1 MRAKEPI
8 KKICEYCGCEFAA
21 YTQTARYCSHDCNRK
36 AYRAIKRKEVISLSA
51 SMASKTKRERARVD
65 LSERE
70 YLSISEAAD
79 IMGVSRW
86 TVYRNVVKGIIPAKR
101 LSQRTTLIR
110 KKDIEALFDE
120 VEPYEVLTTGERKS
134 IDEWYTIDEV
144 TEKYGLL
151 RHRIRKIIN
160 AENIPTKKA
169 GTRTLIAKSR
179 IDAYFRKRGFDNPL
193 SNLADWITT
202 PEVMETYGMTEH
214 GVRVFVSRYAIPKK
228 RLNGKLYYSKQHI
241 EKLKN
246 KKYEEIKDNE
256 SNATLSDA
264 QHRKRNIIP

>member
-1 MRAKEPI
+1 MRNDTNMKAKEPI
-8 KKICEYCGCEFAA
+8 KKVCEFCGREFEA

-36 AYRAIKRKEVISLSA
+36 AYREMKRKEVISLTA
-51 SMASKTKRERARVD
+51 SITSQTKRERAKMN

-70 YLSISEAAD
+70 YISISEAASLL
-79 IMGVSRW
+79 GW
-86 TVYRNVVKGIIPAKR
+86 CKQTVYNYCHKGIIPAKR

-110 KKDIEALFDE
+110 KKDIEALFD
-120 VEPYEVLTTGERKS
+120 VIEPYEVLTTGERKP

-160 AENIPTKKA
+160 AEDIPTKKS
-169 GTRTLIAKSR
+169 GTHTLIAKNR
-179 IDAYFRKRGFDNPL
+179 IDTYFRKRGFDATL

-202 PEVMETYGMTEH
+202 PEIMDIYSMTEH

-228 RLNGKLYYSKQHI
+228 RLKGKLYYSKQHI
-241 EKLKN
+241 DKLKN
-246 KKYEEIKDNE
+246 KE
-256 SNATLSDA
+256 S
-264 QHRKRNIIP
+264 

>member
-8 KKICEYCGCEFAA
+8 KKICEYCGCEFDA
-21 YTQTARYCSHDCNRK
+21 YSQNARYCSHDCNRK
-36 AYRAIKRKEVISLSA
+36 AYRETKRKEVVFLTA
-51 SMASKTKRERARVD
+51 SMAEQTKRERAKSD

-70 YLSISEAAD
+70 YISISEAASLL
-79 IMGVSRW
+79 GW
-86 TVYRNVVKGIIPAKR
+86 CKQTVYNYCHKGIIPAKR

-110 KKDIEALFDE
+110 KKDIEALFD
-120 VEPYEVLTTGERKS
+120 VIEPYEILTTGVRKP

-160 AENIPTKKA
+160 AESIPTKKA
-169 GTRTLIAKSR
+169 GTRTLIAKNR
-179 IDAYFRKRGFDNPL
+179 IDAYFKKRGFDTTL

-202 PEVMETYGMTEH
+202 PEVMEIYNMTEH

-228 RLNGKLYYSKQHI
+228 RLKGKLYYSKQHI
-241 EKLKN
+241 DKLKN
-246 KKYEEIKDNE
+246 KE
-256 SNATLSDA
+256 S
-264 QHRKRNIIP
+264 

>member
-1 MRAKEPI
+1 MRNDSDMKAKEPI
-8 KKICEYCGCEFAA
+8 KKVCEFCGREFEA
-21 YTQTARYCSHDCNRK
+21 YTQTARYCSHQCNCK
-36 AYRAIKRKEVISLSA
+36 AYREIKRKEVISLSA
-51 SMASKTKRERARVD
+51 SMASKTKREKAKVD
-65 LSERE
+65 LSGRE
-70 YLSISEAAD
+70 YLSISEAASLL
-79 IMGVSRW
+79 GW
-86 TVYRNVVKGIIPAKR
+86 CKQTVYNYCHKGIIPAKR

-120 VEPYEVLTTGERKS
+120 IEPYEVLTTGERKP

-160 AENIPTKKA
+160 AEGIPTKKA

-179 IDAYFRKRGFDNPL
+179 IDTYFRKRGFDDTL

-202 PEVMETYGMTEH
+202 PEIMKTYGMTEH

-241 EKLKN
+241 DKLKH
-246 KKYEEIKDNE
+246 KE
-256 SNATLSDA
+256 S
-264 QHRKRNIIP
+264 

>member
-70 YLSISEAAD
+70 YLSISEVAA

-202 PEVMETYGMTEH
+202 PGIMETYGMTEH
-214 GVRVFVSRYAIPKK
+214 GVRIFVSRYAIPKK

-241 EKLKN
+241 DKLKD

>member
-8 KKICEYCGCEFAA
+8 KKICEYCGCEFEA
-21 YTQTARYCSHDCNRK
+21 YTQIARYCSHDCNRK
-36 AYRAIKRKEVISLSA
+36 AYREIKRKEVISLTA
-51 SMASKTKRERARVD
+51 SMAFQTKRERERVD

-70 YLSISEAAD
+70 YLSISEAA
-79 IMGVSRW
+79 MLLGW
-86 TVYRNVVKGIIPAKR
+86 CKQTVYNYCHKGIIPAKR
-101 LSQRTTLIR
+101 LSKRTTIIR
-110 KKDIEALFDE
+110 KKDIEALFD
-120 VEPYEVLTTGERKS
+120 VIEPYEVLTTGKRKH

-169 GTRTLIAKSR
+169 GTRTLIAKSK
-179 IDAYFRKRGFDNPL
+179 IDAYFRKKVFDSTL

-202 PEVMETYGMTEH
+202 SEAMKTYNMTEQA
-214 GVRVFVSRYAIPKK
+214 VRVFVSRYAIPKK

-241 EKLKN
+241 DKLKN
-246 KKYEEIKDNE
+246 KEI
-256 SNATLSDA
+256 
-264 QHRKRNIIP
+264 

>member
-70 YLSISEAAD
+70 YLSISEVAA

-179 IDAYFRKRGFDNPL
+179 IDAYFKKRGFDNPL

-214 GVRVFVSRYAIPKK
+214 GVRIFVSRYAIPKK

-246 KKYEEIKDNE
+246 KE
-256 SNATLSDA
+256 S
-264 QHRKRNIIP
+264 

>member
-1 MRAKEPI
+1 MRNDTDMKAKEPI
-8 KKICEYCGCEFAA
+8 KKVCEFCGREFEA
-21 YTQTARYCSHDCNRK
+21 YTQTARYCSHECNCK

-51 SMASKTKRERARVD
+51 SMASRTKREKAKVD
-65 LSERE
+65 LSNRE
-70 YLSISEAAD
+70 YLSISEAASLL
-79 IMGVSRW
+79 GW
-86 TVYRNVVKGIIPAKR
+86 CKQTVYNYCHKGIIPAKR

-120 VEPYEVLTTGERKS
+120 IEPYEVLTTGERKP

-151 RHRIRKIIN
+151 RHRIRKIID

-179 IDAYFRKRGFDNPL
+179 MDAYFRKRGFDDTL

-202 PEVMETYGMTEH
+202 PEIMEAYGMTEH

-241 EKLKN
+241 DKLKH
-246 KKYEEIKDNE
+246 KE
-256 SNATLSDA
+256 S
-264 QHRKRNIIP
+264 

>member
-1 MRAKEPI
+1 MLLTATCSNVEQHKSVRNDTDMKAKEPI
-8 KKICEYCGCEFAA
+8 KKVCEFCGREFEA
-21 YTQTARYCSHDCNRK
+21 YTQTARYCSHQCNCK
-36 AYRAIKRKEVISLSA
+36 AYREIKRKEVISLSA
-51 SMASKTKRERARVD
+51 SMASKTKRERAKAD
-65 LSERE
+65 LSGQD
-70 YLSISEAAD
+70 YISISEAAVL
-79 IMGVSRW
+79 MGVSRW
-86 TVYRNVVKGIIPAKR
+86 TIYRNVVKGIIPAKR

-120 VEPYEVLTTGERKS
+120 IEPYEVLATGERKS

-144 TEKYGLL
+144 TERYGLL

-169 GTRTLIAKSR
+169 GTRTLIAKNR
-179 IDAYFRKRGFDNPL
+179 IDAYFRKRGFDDTL

-202 PEVMETYGMTEH
+202 PEIMEIYGMTEP

-241 EKLKN
+241 DKLKH
-246 KKYEEIKDNE
+246 KE
-256 SNATLSDA
+256 S
-264 QHRKRNIIP
+264 

>member
-1 MRAKEPI
+1 MMYT
-8 KKICEYCGCEFAA
+8 YCIEFEA
-21 YTQTARYCSHDCNRK
+21 YTQTARYSSHQCNCR

-51 SMASKTKRERARVD
+51 SMSSKTKRERAKVD
-65 LSERE
+65 LSGRE
-70 YLSISEAAD
+70 YLSISEVANLL
-79 IMGVSRW
+79 GW
-86 TVYRNVVKGIIPAKR
+86 CKQTVYNYCHKGIIPAKR

-110 KKDIEALFDE
+110 KKDIEALFDK
-120 VEPYEVLTTGERKS
+120 VEPYEVLTTGERKP

-160 AENIPTKKA
+160 AEGIPTKKA

-179 IDAYFRKRGFDNPL
+179 IDAYFRKRGFDDTL

-202 PEVMETYGMTEH
+202 PEIMETYGMTEH

-241 EKLKN
+241 DKLKH
-246 KKYEEIKDNE
+246 KE
-256 SNATLSDA
+256 S
-264 QHRKRNIIP
+264 

>member
-1 MRAKEPI
+1 M
-8 KKICEYCGCEFAA
+8 
-21 YTQTARYCSHDCNRK
+21 
-36 AYRAIKRKEVISLSA
+36 SA
-51 SMASKTKRERARVD
+51 SMASKTKRERAKVD
-65 LSERE
+65 LSGQD
-70 YLSISEAAD
+70 YISISEAAAL
-79 IMGVSRW
+79 MGVSRW
-86 TVYRNVVKGIIPAKR
+86 TIYRNVVKGIIPAKR
-101 LSQRTTLIR
+101 LSQRMTLIR
-110 KKDIEALFDE
+110 KKDIEALFDK
-120 VEPYEVLTTGERKS
+120 VEPYEVLTTGERKP

-179 IDAYFRKRGFDNPL
+179 IDAYFRKRRFDDTL

-202 PEVMETYGMTEH
+202 TEIMEIYGMTEH

-241 EKLKN
+241 DKLKH
-246 KKYEEIKDNE
+246 KE
-256 SNATLSDA
+256 S
-264 QHRKRNIIP
+264 

>member
-1 MRAKEPI
+1 MRDDTDMKAKEPI
-8 KKICEYCGCEFAA
+8 KKVCEFCGREFEA
-21 YTQTARYCSHDCNRK
+21 YTQTARYCSHQCNCK
-36 AYRAIKRKEVISLSA
+36 AYRETKRKEVISLSA
-51 SMASKTKRERARVD
+51 SMASKTKRERAKVD
-65 LSERE
+65 LSGRE
-70 YLSISEAAD
+70 YLSISEAANLL
-79 IMGVSRW
+79 GW
-86 TVYRNVVKGIIPAKR
+86 CKQTVYNYCHKGIIPAKR

-110 KKDIEALFDE
+110 KKDIEALFDK
-120 VEPYEVLTTGERKS
+120 VEPYEVLTTGERKP

-160 AENIPTKKA
+160 AENVPTKKA

-179 IDAYFRKRGFDNPL
+179 MDAYFRKRGFDDTL

-202 PEVMETYGMTEH
+202 PEIMETYGMTEH

-241 EKLKN
+241 DKLKH
-246 KKYEEIKDNE
+246 KE
-256 SNATLSDA
+256 S
-264 QHRKRNIIP
+264 

>member
-8 KKICEYCGCEFAA
+8 KKICEYCGCEFEA

-36 AYRAIKRKEVISLSA
+36 AYREIKRKEVISITA
-51 SMASKTKRERARVD
+51 SMISQTKRERAKVD
-65 LSERE
+65 LSEQE
-70 YLSISEAAD
+70 YLSISEAAA

-86 TVYRNVVKGIIPAKR
+86 TIYRNAVKGIIPAKR

-110 KKDIEALFDE
+110 KKDIEALFE
-120 VEPYEVLTTGERKS
+120 VVEPYEVLTTGERKP

-160 AENIPTKKA
+160 AEGIPTKKA
-169 GTRTLIAKSR
+169 GTRILIAKGKM
-179 IDAYFRKRGFDNPL
+179 DAYFRKRCFDATL
-193 SNLADWITT
+193 SNLAEWITT
-202 PEVMETYGMTEH
+202 PEVMEEYNMTEQA
-214 GVRVFVSRYAIPKK
+214 VRVFVSRYAIPKK

-241 EKLKN
+241 DKLKN
-246 KKYEEIKDNE
+246 KEI
-256 SNATLSDA
+256 
-264 QHRKRNIIP
+264 

>member
-1 MRAKEPI
+1 MRNDTNMKAKEPI
-8 KKICEYCGCEFAA
+8 KKICEFCGREFEA
-21 YTQTARYCSHDCNRK
+21 YTQTARYCSHQCNCK

-51 SMASKTKRERARVD
+51 SMTSKTKRERAKVD
-65 LSERE
+65 LSGRE
-70 YLSISEAAD
+70 YLSISEAASLL
-79 IMGVSRW
+79 GW
-86 TVYRNVVKGIIPAKR
+86 CKQTVYNYCHKGIIPAKR

-110 KKDIEALFDE
+110 KKDIEALFDK
-120 VEPYEVLTTGERKS
+120 VEPYEVLTTGERKP

-151 RHRIRKIIN
+151 RHRIRKIVN

-179 IDAYFRKRGFDNPL
+179 MDAYFRKRGFDDTL
-193 SNLADWITT
+193 SNLADWMTT
-202 PEVMETYGMTEH
+202 PEIMETYGMTEH

-241 EKLKN
+241 DKLKH
-246 KKYEEIKDNE
+246 KE
-256 SNATLSDA
+256 S
-264 QHRKRNIIP
+264 